1 MKENRDKM
9 TKHEQINQ
17 IRNKDT
23 EDRRKRV
30 SDFGLPTFS
39 SVSTR
44 YLPIVRRTLAFAKR
58 TLAFVS
64 CTLAFAM
71 CTLAFAACTL
81 TPVDRTYPF
90 VNGTLT
96 PA

>member
-30 SDFGLPTFS
+30 SGFGLPTFS

-64 CTLAFAM
+64 CTL
-71 CTLAFAACTL
+71 